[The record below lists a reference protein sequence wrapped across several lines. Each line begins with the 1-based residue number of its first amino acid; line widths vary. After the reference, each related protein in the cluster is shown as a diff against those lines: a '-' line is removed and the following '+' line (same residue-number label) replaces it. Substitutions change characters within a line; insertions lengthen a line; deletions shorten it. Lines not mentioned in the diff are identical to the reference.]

1 MTPELKW
8 EKTSS
13 DDTSTVKDKAG
24 GLTLDSYGKNSV
36 NPPVFYL
43 HFDFIPHFNHP
54 FSDG

>member
-43 HFDFIPHFNHP
+43 QFDFIPHFNHP